1 MQETLDALIDS
12 LPGSGSLLAV
22 GTQRSKKRVVR
33 AELSVKRLV
42 SNLLSALF
50 AHAK

>member
-1 MQETLDALIDS
+1 MHLTVYRAQGLW
-12 LPGSGSLLAV
+12 
-22 GTQRSKKRVVR
+22 TQRSKKRVVR

-42 SNLLSALF
+42 SNLLSARF